1 MQLIGQLQNSKDLQM
16 GKVLLSIGHG
26 FSASVLGAQLIKDGW
41 IVYGTTRSVEKA
53 KKLNDGG
60 VNSIIW
66 PGTDLT
72 PYIQKATHI
81 LTSVSPNSQG
91 DPVLNQY
98 NEILSKNTFDW
109 VGYLSTTGVYG
120 NHNGGW
126 VDENS
131 PLKPNTTRGK
141 LREEAELSWSKLNIN
156 LHIFRLAGIYGPGR
170 GPFSK
175 VRNGTARR
183 IIKEGQLFSRI
194 HVDDIAQVLLASIRY
209 PRQGAIYNVCDDNP
223 APPEDVISYAAEL
236 LDMPIPIAIDYDKA
250 EMSPMAR
257 SFYAE
262 NKRVSN
268 ELIKKELGVELKFPD
283 YKAGLQSLL

>member
-1 MQLIGQLQNSKDLQM
+1 M

-53 KKLNDGG
+53 KKLNDDG

>member
-1 MQLIGQLQNSKDLQM
+1 M

-26 FSASVLGAQLIKDGW
+26 FSASVLGAHLIKDGW
-41 IVYGTTRSVEKA
+41 TVYGTTRSVEKA
-53 KKLNDGG
+53 KKLNNDG

-66 PGTDLT
+66 PGTNLT

-91 DPVLNQY
+91 DPVLDQY

>member
-1 MQLIGQLQNSKDLQM
+1 MRLIGQLQNSKDLQM

-41 IVYGTTRSVEKA
+41 TVYGTTRSVEKA

>member
-1 MQLIGQLQNSKDLQM
+1 MLQIGQLQNSKDQEM
-16 GKVLLSIGHG
+16 SKVLLSIGHG
-26 FSASVLGAQLIKDGW
+26 FSASALGLKLIQSGW
-41 IVYGTTRSVEKA
+41 TVYGTTRSIERA
-53 KKLNDGG
+53 EKLNEAG

-66 PGTDLT
+66 PDTDLK
-72 PYIQKATHI
+72 PYIEKASHI
-81 LTSVSPNSQG
+81 LTSVAPNYQG
-91 DPVLNQY
+91 DPFLNEYSEVL
-98 NEILSKNTFDW
+98 EKNTFDW

-120 NHNGGW
+120 NHDGGW
-126 VDENS
+126 VDEYS
-131 PLKPNTTRGK
+131 PLNPSTQRGQF
-141 LREEAELSWSKLNIN
+141 REAAELSWSKLNLN

-194 HVDDIAQVLLASIRY
+194 HVDDIAETLLASIKS
-209 PRQGAIYNVCDDNP
+209 PRKGAIYNVCDDNP
-223 APPEDVISYAAEL
+223 APPEDVIAYAAEL
-236 LDMPIPIAIDYDKA
+236 LGMPIPVSVAYDEA

-283 YKAGLQSLL
+283 YKLGLRSLL

>member
-1 MQLIGQLQNSKDLQM
+1 M

-41 IVYGTTRSVEKA
+41 TVYGTTRSVEKA

-141 LREEAELSWSKLNIN
+141 LREEAELAWSKLNVN

>member
-1 MQLIGQLQNSKDLQM
+1 M

-41 IVYGTTRSVEKA
+41 TVYGTTRSVEKA
-53 KKLNDGG
+53 KKLTDGG

-81 LTSVSPNSQG
+81 LTSVPPNSQG

>member
-1 MQLIGQLQNSKDLQM
+1 M

-53 KKLNDGG
+53 KKLNNGG

>member
-1 MQLIGQLQNSKDLQM
+1 M

-26 FSASVLGAQLIKDGW
+26 FSASVLGAQLIKGGW
-41 IVYGTTRSVEKA
+41 TVYGTTRSVEKA
-53 KKLNDGG
+53 KKLNDDG

>member
-1 MQLIGQLQNSKDLQM
+1 MS
-16 GKVLLSIGHG
+16 KVLLSIGHG
-26 FSASVLGAQLIKDGW
+26 FSASVLGAHLIKDGW
-41 IVYGTTRSVEKA
+41 TVYGTTRSVEKA
-53 KKLNDGG
+53 KKLNNDG

-66 PGTDLT
+66 PGTNLT

-91 DPVLNQY
+91 DPVLDQY
-98 NEILSKNTFDW
+98 NEVFSKNTFDW

-131 PLKPNTTRGK
+131 PLKPTTTRGQ
-141 LREEAELSWSKLNIN
+141 LREEAEFAWSKLNVN

-209 PRQGAIYNVCDDNP
+209 PRQGAIYNVCDDIP
-223 APPEDVISYAAEL
+223 APPEDVIAYAAEL
-236 LDMPIPIAIDYDKA
+236 LGMPIPIAVDYNVAD
-250 EMSPMAR
+250 MTPMAR

-262 NKRVSN
+262 NKRVRN
-268 ELIKKELGVELKFPD
+268 DLIKEELGIELKFPD
-283 YKAGLQSLL
+283 YKTGLQSLL

>member
-1 MQLIGQLQNSKDLQM
+1 M

-194 HVDDIAQVLLASIRY
+194 HVNDIAQVLLASIRY

>member
-1 MQLIGQLQNSKDLQM
+1 M

-26 FSASVLGAQLIKDGW
+26 FSASVLGEQLIKDGW
-41 IVYGTTRSVEKA
+41 TVYGTTRSVEKA